1 MDDIYVFII
10 LLLAFLF
17 LCRSTKEG
25 FEEMGPGGSPLNQK
39 LKKNLLK

>member
-10 LLLAFLF
+10 LLLALLF

-25 FEEMGPGGSPLNQK
+25 FEEMAPGGFLLNQK
-39 LKKNLLK
+39 L